1 MLSQLYIENIAV
13 IRQATIDFQ
22 QGFHVFTGE
31 TGAGKTILISA
42 INAVLGGRTFKEI
55 IRTGETRAT
64 VSALFTEISE
74 ELCKKIEVLGYPL
87 EDNQLLVQREIDLS
101 GKGQCR
107 LDGRPATAAMLREV
121 CSLLIDIHGQ
131 HDNQELLS
139 AEKHLGFLDSYGAYP
154 QEMAAYTAA
163 YERMCECAARLD
175 KLQMDESY
183 KLQRMDILQF
193 QIKEIGD
200 AKLTDGEEER
210 LVEQQKRIR
219 NAERITE
226 SLGAVYT
233 LLNGNGEEMRGA
245 LEALEEVST
254 ELDTASKY
262 LTEFGGYSEKLSDAY
277 YMLEEL
283 GSRARDTL
291 EDADFDPRQL
301 DAIESRLDTIYKLKK
316 KYGNSIAEILEYFER
331 ISEEYQSLELSD
343 ELTAH
348 LQRELDEANLV
359 LHTVAEA
366 LTACRLAA
374 AAEFSERVEQ
384 ELAYL
389 DMAGVRFSITR
400 REKPYGPTGADEMEF
415 MICTNTGEE
424 AKPLAKIASGGELAR
439 IMLAIKN
446 VLAEKDGIGTI
457 IFDEVDTGVSGRA
470 AQKIGKKLAE
480 VARHRQVICVTHLA
494 PVAACAAHHYR
505 IYKTVEDGRTFTR
518 VEELTRPQRVQELA
532 RMMVGENITDSALK
546 SAEEMLE
553 SQFYLAYVM
562 PPLTG
567 AARFLPK

>member
-163 YERMCECAARLD
+163 YEKMCECAARLD

-301 DAIESRLDTIYKLKK
+301 DDIESRLDTIYKLKK

-532 RMMVGENITDSALK
+532 RIMVGENITDSALK

-553 SQFYLAYVM
+553 S
-562 PPLTG
+562 
-567 AARFLPK
+567 

>member
-64 VSALFTEISE
+64 VSALFTEIPE

-415 MICTNTGEE
+415 MICTNAGEE

-532 RMMVGENITDSALK
+532 RIMVGENITDSALK

-553 SQFYLAYVM
+553 S
-562 PPLTG
+562 
-567 AARFLPK
+567 

>member
-22 QGFHVFTGE
+22 KGFHVFTGE

-55 IRTGETRAT
+55 IRTGESRAR
-64 VSALFTEISE
+64 VSALFTGIPASLAE
-74 ELCKKIEVLGYPL
+74 KIGELGYPL
-87 EDNQLLVQREIDLS
+87 EDGQLLVQREIDLT

-139 AEKHLGFLDSYGAYP
+139 AEKQLGFLDSFGAYR
-154 QEMAAYTAA
+154 QELEDYAKAYAQRMA
-163 YERMCECAARLD
+163 CADRLE

-193 QIKEIGD
+193 QLKEIGD
-200 AKLTDGEEER
+200 ARLTDGEEEQ
-210 LVEQQKRIR
+210 LTEQQKRIK

-226 SLGAVYT
+226 SLGTIYT
-233 LLNGNGEEMRGA
+233 LLNGDGEELRGV
-245 LEALEEVST
+245 LEALEEIST
-254 ELDTASKY
+254 ELDTAAKY
-262 LTEFGGYSEKLSDAY
+262 LPDFTQYGDKLNDAY

-283 GSRARDTL
+283 GSTARDTL

-301 DAIESRLDTIYKLKK
+301 DTIESRLDTIYRLKK
-316 KYGNSIAEILEYFER
+316 KYGGSIAEILAYYDK
-331 ISEEYQSLELSD
+331 ISEEYNTLELSD
-343 ELTAH
+343 EMVEQL
-348 LQRELDEANLV
+348 RGELER
-359 LHTVAEA
+359 AEQDLRQAAKA
-366 LTACRLAA
+366 LTARRLETAG
-374 AAEFSERVEQ
+374 EFVRRVEA

-389 DMAGVRFSITR
+389 DMGGVRFSISR
-400 REKPYGPTGADEMEF
+400 KEKAFGPNGADEMEF
-415 MICTNTGEE
+415 LICTNAGEE
-424 AKPLAKIASGGELAR
+424 ARPLAKIASGGELAR

-446 VLAEKDGIGTI
+446 VLAEKDDIGTI

-470 AQKIGKKLAE
+470 AQKIGQKLAE

-505 IYKTVEDGRTFTR
+505 IYKTVEEGRTFTR
-518 VEELTRPQRVQELA
+518 VEELGHEDRVRELA
-532 RMMVGENITDSALK
+532 RIMVGDHITESALQ
-546 SAEEMLE
+546 SAGEML
-553 SQFYLAYVM
+553 
-562 PPLTG
+562 
-567 AARFLPK
+567 AARA

>member
-22 QGFHVFTGE
+22 KGFHVFTGE

-55 IRTGETRAT
+55 IRTGERRAC
-64 VSALFTEISE
+64 VSALFTEIPASLAE
-74 ELCKKIEVLGYPL
+74 KIGELGYPL
-87 EDNQLLVQREIDLS
+87 EDGQLLVQREIDLT

-139 AEKHLGFLDSYGAYP
+139 AEKHLGFLDSFGAYRKELEDYAKAYA
-154 QEMAAYTAA
+154 QRMA
-163 YERMCECAARLD
+163 CADRLE

-193 QIKEIGD
+193 QLKEIGD
-200 AKLTDGEEER
+200 ARLTDGEEEQ
-210 LVEQQKRIR
+210 LTEQQKRIK

-226 SLGAVYT
+226 SLGTIYT
-233 LLNGNGEEMRGA
+233 LLNGDGEELRGV
-245 LEALEEVST
+245 LEALEEIST
-254 ELDTASKY
+254 ELDTAAKY
-262 LTEFGGYSEKLSDAY
+262 LPDFTQYGDKLNDAY

-283 GSRARDTL
+283 GSTARDTL

-301 DAIESRLDTIYKLKK
+301 DTIESRLDTIYRLKK
-316 KYGNSIAEILEYFER
+316 KYGGSIAEILAYYDK
-331 ISEEYQSLELSD
+331 ISEEYNTLELSD
-343 ELTAH
+343 EMVEQL
-348 LQRELDEANLV
+348 RGELER
-359 LHTVAEA
+359 AEQDLRQAAKA
-366 LTACRLAA
+366 LTARRLETAG
-374 AAEFSERVEQ
+374 EFVRRVEA

-389 DMAGVRFSITR
+389 DMSGVRFSISR
-400 REKPYGPTGADEMEF
+400 KEKAFGPNGADEMEF
-415 MICTNTGEE
+415 LICTNAGEE
-424 AKPLAKIASGGELAR
+424 ARPLAKIASGGELAR

-446 VLAEKDGIGTI
+446 VLAEKDDIGTI

-470 AQKIGKKLAE
+470 AQKIGQKLAE

-505 IYKTVEDGRTFTR
+505 IYKTVEEGRTFTR
-518 VEELTRPQRVQELA
+518 VEELGHEDRVRELA
-532 RMMVGENITDSALK
+532 RIMVGDHITESALQ
-546 SAEEMLE
+546 SAGEML
-553 SQFYLAYVM
+553 
-562 PPLTG
+562 
-567 AARFLPK
+567 AARA

>member
-22 QGFHVFTGE
+22 KGFHVFTGE

-55 IRTGETRAT
+55 IRTGESRAR
-64 VSALFTEISE
+64 VSALFTGIPASLAE
-74 ELCKKIEVLGYPL
+74 KIGELGYPL
-87 EDNQLLVQREIDLS
+87 EDGQLLVQREIDLT

-139 AEKHLGFLDSYGAYP
+139 AEKQLGFLDSFGAYRKELEDYAKAYA
-154 QEMAAYTAA
+154 QRMA
-163 YERMCECAARLD
+163 CADRLE

-193 QIKEIGD
+193 QLKEIGD
-200 AKLTDGEEER
+200 ARLTDGEEEQ
-210 LVEQQKRIR
+210 LTEQQKRIK

-226 SLGAVYT
+226 SLGTIYT
-233 LLNGNGEEMRGA
+233 LLNGDGEELRGV
-245 LEALEEVST
+245 LEALEEIST
-254 ELDTASKY
+254 ELDTAAKY
-262 LTEFGGYSEKLSDAY
+262 LPDFTQYGDKLNDAY

-283 GSRARDTL
+283 GSTARDTL

-301 DAIESRLDTIYKLKK
+301 DTIESRLDTIYRLKK
-316 KYGNSIAEILEYFER
+316 KYGGSIAEILAYYDK
-331 ISEEYQSLELSD
+331 ISEEYNTLELSD
-343 ELTAH
+343 EMVEQL
-348 LQRELDEANLV
+348 RGELER
-359 LHTVAEA
+359 AEQDLRQAAKA
-366 LTACRLAA
+366 LTARRLETAG
-374 AAEFSERVEQ
+374 EFVRRVEA

-389 DMAGVRFSITR
+389 DMSGVRFSISR
-400 REKPYGPTGADEMEF
+400 KEKAFGPNGADEMEF
-415 MICTNTGEE
+415 LICTNAGEE
-424 AKPLAKIASGGELAR
+424 ARPLAKIASGGELAR

-446 VLAEKDGIGTI
+446 VLAEKDDIGTI

-470 AQKIGKKLAE
+470 AQKIGQKLAE

-505 IYKTVEDGRTFTR
+505 IYKTVEEGRTFTR
-518 VEELTRPQRVQELA
+518 VEELDHEERVRELA
-532 RMMVGENITDSALK
+532 RIMVGDHITESALQ
-546 SAEEMLE
+546 SAEEML
-553 SQFYLAYVM
+553 
-562 PPLTG
+562 
-567 AARFLPK
+567 AARA

>member
-262 LTEFGGYSEKLSDAY
+262 LTEFWGYSEKLSDAY

-301 DAIESRLDTIYKLKK
+301 DDIESRLDTIYKLKK

-374 AAEFSERVEQ
+374 AAEFSERGEQ

-532 RMMVGENITDSALK
+532 RIMVGENITDSALK

-553 SQFYLAYVM
+553 S
-562 PPLTG
+562 
-567 AARFLPK
+567 

>member
-22 QGFHVFTGE
+22 KGFHVFTGE

-55 IRTGETRAT
+55 IRTGESRAR
-64 VSALFTEISE
+64 VSALFTGIPASLAE
-74 ELCKKIEVLGYPL
+74 KIGELGYPL
-87 EDNQLLVQREIDLS
+87 EDGQLLVQREIDLT

-139 AEKHLGFLDSYGAYP
+139 AEKHLGFLDSFGAYR
-154 QEMAAYTAA
+154 QELDDYAKAYAQRMA
-163 YERMCECAARLD
+163 CADRLE

-193 QIKEIGD
+193 QLKEIGD
-200 AKLTDGEEER
+200 ARLTDGEEEQ
-210 LVEQQKRIR
+210 LTEQQKRIK

-226 SLGAVYT
+226 SLGTIYT
-233 LLNGNGEEMRGA
+233 LLNGDGEELRGV
-245 LEALEEVST
+245 LEALEEIST
-254 ELDTASKY
+254 ELDTAAKY
-262 LTEFGGYSEKLSDAY
+262 LPDFTQYGDKLNDAY

-283 GSRARDTL
+283 GSTARDTL

-301 DAIESRLDTIYKLKK
+301 DTIESRLDTIYRLKK
-316 KYGNSIAEILEYFER
+316 KYGGSIAEILAYYDK
-331 ISEEYQSLELSD
+331 ISEEYNTLELSD
-343 ELTAH
+343 EMVEQL
-348 LQRELDEANLV
+348 RGELER
-359 LHTVAEA
+359 AEQDLRQAAKA
-366 LTACRLAA
+366 LTARRLETAG
-374 AAEFSERVEQ
+374 EFVRRVEA

-389 DMAGVRFSITR
+389 DMGGVRFSISR
-400 REKPYGPTGADEMEF
+400 KEKAFGPNGADEMEF
-415 MICTNTGEE
+415 LICTNAGEE
-424 AKPLAKIASGGELAR
+424 ARPLAKIASGGELAR

-446 VLAEKDGIGTI
+446 VLAEKDDIGTI

-470 AQKIGKKLAE
+470 AQKIGQKLAE

-505 IYKTVEDGRTFTR
+505 IYKTVEEGRTFTR
-518 VEELTRPQRVQELA
+518 VEELGHEDRVRELA
-532 RMMVGENITDSALK
+532 RIMVGDHITESALQ
-546 SAEEMLE
+546 SAGEML
-553 SQFYLAYVM
+553 
-562 PPLTG
+562 
-567 AARFLPK
+567 AARA

>member
-22 QGFHVFTGE
+22 KGFHVFTGE

-55 IRTGETRAT
+55 IRTGESRAR
-64 VSALFTEISE
+64 VSALFTGIPASLAE
-74 ELCKKIEVLGYPL
+74 KIGELGYPL
-87 EDNQLLVQREIDLS
+87 EDGQLLVQREIDLT

-139 AEKHLGFLDSYGAYP
+139 AEKHLGFLDSFGAYR
-154 QEMAAYTAA
+154 QELDDYAKAYAQRMA
-163 YERMCECAARLD
+163 CADRLE

-193 QIKEIGD
+193 QLKEIGD
-200 AKLTDGEEER
+200 ARLTDGEEEQ
-210 LVEQQKRIR
+210 LTEQQKRIK

-226 SLGAVYT
+226 SLGTIYT
-233 LLNGNGEEMRGA
+233 LLNGDGEELRGV
-245 LEALEEVST
+245 LEALEEIST
-254 ELDTASKY
+254 ELDTAAKY
-262 LTEFGGYSEKLSDAY
+262 LPDFTQYGDKLNDAY

-283 GSRARDTL
+283 GSTARDTL
-291 EDADFDPRQL
+291 EEADFDPRQL
-301 DAIESRLDTIYKLKK
+301 DTIESRLDTIYRLKK
-316 KYGNSIAEILEYFER
+316 KYGGSIAEILAYYDK
-331 ISEEYQSLELSD
+331 ISEEYNTLELSD
-343 ELTAH
+343 EMVEKL
-348 LQRELDEANLV
+348 RGELER
-359 LHTVAEA
+359 AEQDLRQAAKA
-366 LTACRLAA
+366 LTAGRMEAA
-374 AAEFSERVEQ
+374 GEFVKRVEA

-389 DMAGVRFSITR
+389 DMGGVRFSISR
-400 REKPYGPTGADEMEF
+400 KEKAFGPNGADEMEF
-415 MICTNTGEE
+415 LICTNAGEE
-424 AKPLAKIASGGELAR
+424 ARPLAKIASGGELAR

-446 VLAEKDGIGTI
+446 VLAEKDDIGTI

-470 AQKIGKKLAE
+470 AQKIGQKLAE

-505 IYKTVEDGRTFTR
+505 IYKTVEEGRTFTR
-518 VEELTRPQRVQELA
+518 VEELGHEDRVRELA
-532 RMMVGENITDSALK
+532 RIMVGDHITESALQ
-546 SAEEMLE
+546 SAGEML
-553 SQFYLAYVM
+553 
-562 PPLTG
+562 
-567 AARFLPK
+567 AARA

>member
-22 QGFHVFTGE
+22 KGFHVFTGE

-55 IRTGETRAT
+55 IRTGESRAR
-64 VSALFTEISE
+64 VSALFTGIPASLAE
-74 ELCKKIEVLGYPL
+74 KIGELGYPL
-87 EDNQLLVQREIDLS
+87 EDGQLLVQREIDLT

-139 AEKHLGFLDSYGAYP
+139 AEKHLGFLDSFGAYRKELEDYAKAYA
-154 QEMAAYTAA
+154 QRMA
-163 YERMCECAARLD
+163 CADRLE

-193 QIKEIGD
+193 QLKEIGD
-200 AKLTDGEEER
+200 VRLTDGEEEQ
-210 LVEQQKRIR
+210 LTEQQKRIK

-226 SLGAVYT
+226 SLGTIYT
-233 LLNGNGEEMRGA
+233 LLNGDGEELRGV
-245 LEALEEVST
+245 LEALEEIST
-254 ELDTASKY
+254 ELDTAAKY
-262 LTEFGGYSEKLSDAY
+262 LPDFTQYGDKLNDAY

-283 GSRARDTL
+283 GSTARDTL

-301 DAIESRLDTIYKLKK
+301 DTIESRLDTIYRLKK
-316 KYGNSIAEILEYFER
+316 KYGGSIAEILAYYDK
-331 ISEEYQSLELSD
+331 ISEEYNTLELSD
-343 ELTAH
+343 EMVEQL
-348 LQRELDEANLV
+348 RGELER
-359 LHTVAEA
+359 AEQDLRQAAKA
-366 LTACRLAA
+366 LTARRLETAG
-374 AAEFSERVEQ
+374 EFVRRVEA

-389 DMAGVRFSITR
+389 DMGGVRFSISR
-400 REKPYGPTGADEMEF
+400 KEKAFGPNGADEMEF
-415 MICTNTGEE
+415 LICTNAGEE
-424 AKPLAKIASGGELAR
+424 ARPLAKIASGGELAR

-446 VLAEKDGIGTI
+446 VLAEKDDIGTI

-470 AQKIGKKLAE
+470 AQKIGQKLAE

-505 IYKTVEDGRTFTR
+505 IYKTVEEGRTFTR
-518 VEELTRPQRVQELA
+518 VEELGHEDRVRELA
-532 RMMVGENITDSALK
+532 RIMVGDHITESALQ
-546 SAEEMLE
+546 SAGEML
-553 SQFYLAYVM
+553 
-562 PPLTG
+562 
-567 AARFLPK
+567 AARA

>member
-200 AKLTDGEEER
+200 AKLSDGEEEQ

-219 NAERITE
+219 NAECITE

-233 LLNGNGEEMRGA
+233 LLNGDGEEMRGA
-245 LEALEEVST
+245 LEALEEVSA
-254 ELDTASKY
+254 ELDTAAKY
-262 LTEFGGYSEKLSDAY
+262 LTEFEGYGEKLSDAY

-316 KYGNSIAEILEYFER
+316 KYGNSIAEILEYFDR

-343 ELTAH
+343 ELTAR
-348 LQRELDEANLV
+348 LQRELDEANLA
-359 LHTVAEA
+359 LHTAAEA
-366 LTACRLAA
+366 LTARRLAA

-505 IYKTVEDGRTFTR
+505 IYKTVEDGRTFTH

-532 RMMVGENITDSALK
+532 RIMVGENITDSALK

-553 SQFYLAYVM
+553 S
-562 PPLTG
+562 
-567 AARFLPK
+567 

>member
-22 QGFHVFTGE
+22 KGFHVFTGE

-55 IRTGETRAT
+55 IRTGESRAR
-64 VSALFTEISE
+64 VSALFTGIPASLAE
-74 ELCKKIEVLGYPL
+74 KIGELGYPL
-87 EDNQLLVQREIDLS
+87 EDGQLLVQREIDLT

-139 AEKHLGFLDSYGAYP
+139 AEKHLGFLDSFGAYR
-154 QEMAAYTAA
+154 QELEDYAKAYAQRMA
-163 YERMCECAARLD
+163 CADRLE

-193 QIKEIGD
+193 QLKEIGD
-200 AKLTDGEEER
+200 ARLTDGEEEQ
-210 LVEQQKRIR
+210 LTEQQKRIK

-226 SLGAVYT
+226 SLGTIYT
-233 LLNGNGEEMRGA
+233 LLNGDGEELRGV
-245 LEALEEVST
+245 LEALEEIST
-254 ELDTASKY
+254 ELDTAAKY
-262 LTEFGGYSEKLSDAY
+262 LPDFTQYGDKLNDAY

-283 GSRARDTL
+283 GSTARDTL

-301 DAIESRLDTIYKLKK
+301 DTIESRLDTIYRLKK
-316 KYGNSIAEILEYFER
+316 KYGGSIAEILAYYDK
-331 ISEEYQSLELSD
+331 ISEEYNTLELSD
-343 ELTAH
+343 EMVEQL
-348 LQRELDEANLV
+348 RGELER
-359 LHTVAEA
+359 AEQDLRQAAKA
-366 LTACRLAA
+366 LTARRLETAG
-374 AAEFSERVEQ
+374 EFVRRVEA

-389 DMAGVRFSITR
+389 DMSGVRFSISR
-400 REKPYGPTGADEMEF
+400 KEKAFGPNGADEMEF
-415 MICTNTGEE
+415 LICTNAGEE
-424 AKPLAKIASGGELAR
+424 ARPLAKIASGGELAR

-446 VLAEKDGIGTI
+446 VLAEKDDIGTI

-470 AQKIGKKLAE
+470 AQKIGQKLEE

-505 IYKTVEDGRTFTR
+505 IYKTVEEGRTFTR
-518 VEELTRPQRVQELA
+518 VEELGHEDRVRELA
-532 RMMVGENITDSALK
+532 RIMVGDHITESALQ
-546 SAEEMLE
+546 SAGEML
-553 SQFYLAYVM
+553 
-562 PPLTG
+562 
-567 AARFLPK
+567 AARA

>member
-233 LLNGNGEEMRGA
+233 LLNGNGEEMRGV

-254 ELDTASKY
+254 ELDTAAKY
-262 LTEFGGYSEKLSDAY
+262 LTDFGGYSEKLSDAY

-374 AAEFSERVEQ
+374 ATEFSERVEQ

-415 MICTNTGEE
+415 MISTNTGEE

-518 VEELTRPQRVQELA
+518 VEELNRLQRVQELA
-532 RMMVGENITDSALK
+532 RIMVGENITDSALK

-553 SQFYLAYVM
+553 S
-562 PPLTG
+562 
-567 AARFLPK
+567 

>member
-64 VSALFTEISE
+64 VSALFTEIPAEICS
-74 ELCKKIEVLGYPL
+74 KIEKLGYPL
-87 EDNQLLVQREIDLS
+87 EDGQLLVQREIDLL

-154 QEMAAYTAA
+154 QEMADYAAA
-163 YERMCECAARLD
+163 YEQMCDCAARLE

-193 QIKEIGD
+193 QLKEIGE
-200 AKLTDGEEER
+200 AKLTVGEEEQ

-226 SLGAVYT
+226 SLGAIYT
-233 LLNGNGEEMRGA
+233 LLNGDGEEMCGA
-245 LEALEEVST
+245 LETLEEVFS
-254 ELDTASKY
+254 ELDTAAKY
-262 LTEFGGYSEKLSDAY
+262 LPDFEGYGEKLSDAY
-277 YMLEEL
+277 YLLEEL

-301 DAIESRLDTIYKLKK
+301 NAIEDRLDTIYKLKK
-316 KYGNSIAEILEYFER
+316 KYGGSIADILEYYEK

-343 ELTAH
+343 ELTAR

-359 LHTVAEA
+359 LRDAAKA
-366 LTACRLAA
+366 LTARRLTAA
-374 AAEFSERVEQ
+374 AAFSQRVEA

-389 DMAGVRFSITR
+389 DMAGVKFSITR

-470 AQKIGKKLAE
+470 AQKIGRKLAE

-505 IYKTVEDGRTFTR
+505 IYKTVEAGRTFTR
-518 VEELTRPQRVQELA
+518 VEELNRSQRVQELA
-532 RMMVGENITDSALK
+532 RIMVGENITESALK
-546 SAEEMLE
+546 SAEEMLTE
-553 SQFYLAYVM
+553 A
-562 PPLTG
+562 
-567 AARFLPK
+567 

>member
-233 LLNGNGEEMRGA
+233 LLNGNGEEMRGV

-254 ELDTASKY
+254 ELDTAAKY

-301 DAIESRLDTIYKLKK
+301 DDIESRLDTIYKLKK

-389 DMAGVRFSITR
+389 DMAGVRFYITR

-532 RMMVGENITDSALK
+532 RIMVGENITDSALK

-553 SQFYLAYVM
+553 S
-562 PPLTG
+562 
-567 AARFLPK
+567 

>member
-74 ELCKKIEVLGYPL
+74 ELCKKIEGLGYPM

-101 GKGQCR
+101 GKAQCR

-233 LLNGNGEEMRGA
+233 LLNGNGEEMRGV

-254 ELDTASKY
+254 ELDTAAKY

-532 RMMVGENITDSALK
+532 RIMVGENITDSALK

-553 SQFYLAYVM
+553 S
-562 PPLTG
+562 
-567 AARFLPK
+567 

>member
-22 QGFHVFTGE
+22 KGFHVFTGE

-55 IRTGETRAT
+55 IRTGESRAR
-64 VSALFTEISE
+64 VSALFTGIPASLAE
-74 ELCKKIEVLGYPL
+74 KIGELGYPL
-87 EDNQLLVQREIDLS
+87 EDGQLLVQREIDLT

-121 CSLLIDIHGQ
+121 CSLLIDTHGQ

-139 AEKHLGFLDSYGAYP
+139 AEKHLGFLDSFGAYRKELEDYAKAYA
-154 QEMAAYTAA
+154 QRMA
-163 YERMCECAARLD
+163 CADRLE

-193 QIKEIGD
+193 QLKEIGD
-200 AKLTDGEEER
+200 ARLTDGEEEQ
-210 LVEQQKRIR
+210 LTEQQKRIK

-226 SLGAVYT
+226 SLGTIYT
-233 LLNGNGEEMRGA
+233 LLNGDGEELRGV
-245 LEALEEVST
+245 LEALEEIST
-254 ELDTASKY
+254 ELDTAAKY
-262 LTEFGGYSEKLSDAY
+262 LPDFTQYGDKLNDAY

-283 GSRARDTL
+283 GSTARDTL

-301 DAIESRLDTIYKLKK
+301 DTIESRLDTIYRLKK
-316 KYGNSIAEILEYFER
+316 KYGGSIAEILAYYDK
-331 ISEEYQSLELSD
+331 ISEEYNTLELSD
-343 ELTAH
+343 EMVEQL
-348 LQRELDEANLV
+348 RGELER
-359 LHTVAEA
+359 AEQDLRQAAKA
-366 LTACRLAA
+366 LTARRLETAG
-374 AAEFSERVEQ
+374 EFVRRVEA

-389 DMAGVRFSITR
+389 DMGGVRFSISR
-400 REKPYGPTGADEMEF
+400 KEKAFGPNGADEMEF
-415 MICTNTGEE
+415 LICTNAGEE
-424 AKPLAKIASGGELAR
+424 ARPLAKIASGGELAR

-446 VLAEKDGIGTI
+446 VLAEKDDIGTI

-470 AQKIGKKLAE
+470 AQKIGQKLAE

-505 IYKTVEDGRTFTR
+505 IYKTVEEGRTFTR
-518 VEELTRPQRVQELA
+518 VEELGHEDRVRELA
-532 RMMVGENITDSALK
+532 RIMVGDHITESALQ
-546 SAEEMLE
+546 SAGEML
-553 SQFYLAYVM
+553 
-562 PPLTG
+562 
-567 AARFLPK
+567 AARA

>member
-55 IRTGETRAT
+55 IRSGETRAT
-64 VSALFTEISE
+64 VSALFTEIPE

-233 LLNGNGEEMRGA
+233 LLNGNGEEMRGV

-254 ELDTASKY
+254 ELDTAAKY
-262 LTEFGGYSEKLSDAY
+262 LTEFEGYSEKLSDAY

-532 RMMVGENITDSALK
+532 RIMVGENITESALK

-553 SQFYLAYVM
+553 S
-562 PPLTG
+562 
-567 AARFLPK
+567 

>member
-22 QGFHVFTGE
+22 KGFHVFTGE

-55 IRTGETRAT
+55 IRTGESRAR
-64 VSALFTEISE
+64 VSALFTGIPASLAE
-74 ELCKKIEVLGYPL
+74 KIGELGYPL
-87 EDNQLLVQREIDLS
+87 EDGQLLVQREIDLT

-139 AEKHLGFLDSYGAYP
+139 AEKHLGFLDSFGAYRKELEDYAKAYA
-154 QEMAAYTAA
+154 QRMA
-163 YERMCECAARLD
+163 CADRLE

-193 QIKEIGD
+193 QLKEIGD
-200 AKLTDGEEER
+200 ARLTDGEEEQ
-210 LVEQQKRIR
+210 LTEQQKRIK

-226 SLGAVYT
+226 SLGTIYT
-233 LLNGNGEEMRGA
+233 LLNGDGEELRGV
-245 LEALEEVST
+245 LEALEEIST
-254 ELDTASKY
+254 ELDTAAKY
-262 LTEFGGYSEKLSDAY
+262 LPDFTQYGDKLNDAY

-283 GSRARDTL
+283 GSTARDTL

-301 DAIESRLDTIYKLKK
+301 DTIESRLDTIYRLKK
-316 KYGNSIAEILEYFER
+316 KYGGSIAEILAYYDK
-331 ISEEYQSLELSD
+331 ISEEYNTLELSD
-343 ELTAH
+343 EMVEKL
-348 LQRELDEANLV
+348 RGELER
-359 LHTVAEA
+359 AEQDLRQAAKA
-366 LTACRLAA
+366 LTARRLETAG
-374 AAEFSERVEQ
+374 EFVRRVEA

-389 DMAGVRFSITR
+389 DMGGVRFSISR
-400 REKPYGPTGADEMEF
+400 KEKAFGPNGADEMEF
-415 MICTNTGEE
+415 LICTNAGEE
-424 AKPLAKIASGGELAR
+424 ARPLAKIASGGELAR

-446 VLAEKDGIGTI
+446 VLAEKDDIGTI

-470 AQKIGKKLAE
+470 AQKIGQKLAE

-505 IYKTVEDGRTFTR
+505 IYKTVEEGRTFTR
-518 VEELTRPQRVQELA
+518 VEELGHEDRVRELA
-532 RMMVGENITDSALK
+532 RIMVGDHITESALQ
-546 SAEEMLE
+546 SAGEML
-553 SQFYLAYVM
+553 
-562 PPLTG
+562 
-567 AARFLPK
+567 AARA

>member
-22 QGFHVFTGE
+22 NGFHVFTGE

-55 IRTGETRAT
+55 IRTGESRAR
-64 VSALFTEISE
+64 VSALFTGIPASLAE
-74 ELCKKIEVLGYPL
+74 KIGELGYPL
-87 EDNQLLVQREIDLS
+87 EDGQLLVQREIDLT

-139 AEKHLGFLDSYGAYP
+139 AEKHLGFLDSFGAYRKELEDYAKAYA
-154 QEMAAYTAA
+154 QRMA
-163 YERMCECAARLD
+163 CADRLE

-193 QIKEIGD
+193 QLKEIGD
-200 AKLTDGEEER
+200 ARLTDGEEEQ
-210 LVEQQKRIR
+210 LTEQQKRIK

-226 SLGAVYT
+226 SLGTIYT
-233 LLNGNGEEMRGA
+233 LLNGDGEELRGV
-245 LEALEEVST
+245 LEALEEIST
-254 ELDTASKY
+254 ELDTAAKY
-262 LTEFGGYSEKLSDAY
+262 LPDFTQYGDKLNDAY

-283 GSRARDTL
+283 GSTARDTL

-301 DAIESRLDTIYKLKK
+301 DTIESRLDTIYRLKK
-316 KYGNSIAEILEYFER
+316 KYGGSIAEILAYYDK
-331 ISEEYQSLELSD
+331 ISEEYNTLELSD
-343 ELTAH
+343 EMVEQL
-348 LQRELDEANLV
+348 RGELER
-359 LHTVAEA
+359 AEQDLRQAAKA
-366 LTACRLAA
+366 LTARRLETAG
-374 AAEFSERVEQ
+374 EFVRRVEA

-389 DMAGVRFSITR
+389 DMGGVRFSISR
-400 REKPYGPTGADEMEF
+400 KEKAFGPNGADEMEF
-415 MICTNTGEE
+415 LICTNAGEE
-424 AKPLAKIASGGELAR
+424 ARPLAKIASGGELAR

-446 VLAEKDGIGTI
+446 VLAEKDDIGTI

-470 AQKIGKKLAE
+470 AQKIGQKLAE

-505 IYKTVEDGRTFTR
+505 IYKTVEEGRTFTR
-518 VEELTRPQRVQELA
+518 VEELDHEERVRELA
-532 RMMVGENITDSALK
+532 RIMVGDHITESALQ
-546 SAEEMLE
+546 SAGEML
-553 SQFYLAYVM
+553 
-562 PPLTG
+562 
-567 AARFLPK
+567 AARA

>member
-64 VSALFTEISE
+64 VSALFTEIPAEICS
-74 ELCKKIEVLGYPL
+74 KIEKLGYPL
-87 EDNQLLVQREIDLS
+87 EDGQLLVQREIDLL

-154 QEMAAYTAA
+154 QEMADYAAA
-163 YERMCECAARLD
+163 YEQMCDCAARLE

-193 QIKEIGD
+193 QLKEIGE
-200 AKLTDGEEER
+200 AKLTVGEEEQ

-226 SLGAVYT
+226 SLGAIYT
-233 LLNGNGEEMRGA
+233 LLNGDGEEMRGA
-245 LEALEEVST
+245 LEALEEVSS
-254 ELDTASKY
+254 ELDTAAKY
-262 LTEFGGYSEKLSDAY
+262 LPDFEGYGEKLSDAY
-277 YMLEEL
+277 YLLEEL

-301 DAIESRLDTIYKLKK
+301 NAIEDRLDTIYKLKK
-316 KYGNSIAEILEYFER
+316 KYGGSIADILEYYEK

-343 ELTAH
+343 ELTAR

-359 LHTVAEA
+359 LRDAAKA
-366 LTACRLAA
+366 LTARRLTAA
-374 AAEFSERVEQ
+374 AAFSQRVEA

-389 DMAGVRFSITR
+389 DMAGVKFSITR

-470 AQKIGKKLAE
+470 AQKIGRKLAE

-505 IYKTVEDGRTFTR
+505 IYKTVEAGRTFTR
-518 VEELTRPQRVQELA
+518 VEELNRSQRVQELA
-532 RMMVGENITDSALK
+532 RIMVGENITESALK
-546 SAEEMLE
+546 SAEEMLTE
-553 SQFYLAYVM
+553 A
-562 PPLTG
+562 
-567 AARFLPK
+567 

>member
-233 LLNGNGEEMRGA
+233 LLNGNGEEMRGV

-254 ELDTASKY
+254 ELDTAAKY

-348 LQRELDEANLV
+348 LQRELDEANLA
-359 LHTVAEA
+359 LHAVAEA

-532 RMMVGENITDSALK
+532 RIMVGENITDSALK

-553 SQFYLAYVM
+553 S
-562 PPLTG
+562 
-567 AARFLPK
+567 

>member
-74 ELCKKIEVLGYPL
+74 DLCKKIEVLGYPL

-200 AKLTDGEEER
+200 AKLSDGEEEQ

-233 LLNGNGEEMRGA
+233 LLNGDGEEMRGA
-245 LEALEEVST
+245 LEALEEVSA
-254 ELDTASKY
+254 ELDTAAKY
-262 LTEFGGYSEKLSDAY
+262 LTEFEGYGEKLSDAY

-518 VEELTRPQRVQELA
+518 VEELTHPQRVQELA
-532 RMMVGENITDSALK
+532 RIMVGENITDSALK

-553 SQFYLAYVM
+553 S
-562 PPLTG
+562 
-567 AARFLPK
+567 

>member
-163 YERMCECAARLD
+163 YEKMCECAARLD

-233 LLNGNGEEMRGA
+233 LLNDNGEEMRGA

-254 ELDTASKY
+254 ELDTAAKY

-301 DAIESRLDTIYKLKK
+301 DDIESRLDTIYKLKK

-331 ISEEYQSLELSD
+331 ISD

-532 RMMVGENITDSALK
+532 RIMVGENITDSALK

-553 SQFYLAYVM
+553 S
-562 PPLTG
+562 
-567 AARFLPK
+567 

>member
-55 IRTGETRAT
+55 IRSGETRAT
-64 VSALFTEISE
+64 VSALFTEIPE

-233 LLNGNGEEMRGA
+233 LLNGNGEEMRGV

-254 ELDTASKY
+254 ELDTAAKY
-262 LTEFGGYSEKLSDAY
+262 LTEFEGYSEKLSDAY

-532 RMMVGENITDSALK
+532 RIMVGENITDSALK

-553 SQFYLAYVM
+553 S
-562 PPLTG
+562 
-567 AARFLPK
+567 

>member
-64 VSALFTEISE
+64 VSALFTEIPE

-154 QEMAAYTAA
+154 QEIAAYTAA
-163 YERMCECAARLD
+163 YEKMCECAARLD

-200 AKLTDGEEER
+200 AKLSDGEEEQ

-233 LLNGNGEEMRGA
+233 LLNGDGEEMRGA

-254 ELDTASKY
+254 ELDTAAKY
-262 LTEFGGYSEKLSDAY
+262 LTEFEGYSEKLSDAY

-316 KYGNSIAEILEYFER
+316 KYGNSIAEILEYFDR
-331 ISEEYQSLELSD
+331 INEEYQSLELSD
-343 ELTAH
+343 ELTAR
-348 LQRELDEANLV
+348 LQRELDEANLA
-359 LHTVAEA
+359 LRAAAEA
-366 LTACRLAA
+366 LTTRRIVA
-374 AAEFSERVEQ
+374 AAEFSERVEA
-384 ELAYL
+384 ELKYL
-389 DMAGVRFSITR
+389 DMAGVKFSITR

-415 MICTNTGEE
+415 MICTNAGEE

-518 VEELTRPQRVQELA
+518 VEELTHPQRVRELA
-532 RMMVGENITDSALK
+532 RIMVGENITDSALK

-553 SQFYLAYVM
+553 S
-562 PPLTG
+562 
-567 AARFLPK
+567 

>member
-163 YERMCECAARLD
+163 YEKMCECAARLD

-233 LLNGNGEEMRGA
+233 LLNGNGEEMRGV

-254 ELDTASKY
+254 ELDTAAKY

-359 LHTVAEA
+359 LHTEAEA

-532 RMMVGENITDSALK
+532 RIMVGENITDSALK
-546 SAEEMLE
+546 SAEEMLD
-553 SQFYLAYVM
+553 S
-562 PPLTG
+562 
-567 AARFLPK
+567 

>member
-22 QGFHVFTGE
+22 KGFHVFTGE

-55 IRTGETRAT
+55 IRTGESRAR
-64 VSALFTEISE
+64 VSALFTEIPASLAE
-74 ELCKKIEVLGYPL
+74 KIGELGYPL
-87 EDNQLLVQREIDLS
+87 EDGQLLVQREIDLT

-139 AEKHLGFLDSYGAYP
+139 AEKHLGFLDSFGAYR
-154 QEMAAYTAA
+154 QELDDYAKAYAQRMA
-163 YERMCECAARLD
+163 CADRLE

-193 QIKEIGD
+193 QLKEIGD
-200 AKLTDGEEER
+200 ARLTDGEEEQ
-210 LVEQQKRIR
+210 LTEQQKRIK

-226 SLGAVYT
+226 SLGTIYT
-233 LLNGNGEEMRGA
+233 LLNGDGEELRGV
-245 LEALEEVST
+245 LEALEEIST
-254 ELDTASKY
+254 ELDTAAKY
-262 LTEFGGYSEKLSDAY
+262 LPDFTQYGDKLNDAY

-283 GSRARDTL
+283 GSTARDTL

-301 DAIESRLDTIYKLKK
+301 DTIESRLDTIYRLKK
-316 KYGNSIAEILEYFER
+316 KYGGSIAEILAYYDK
-331 ISEEYQSLELSD
+331 ISEEYNTLELSD
-343 ELTAH
+343 EMVEQL
-348 LQRELDEANLV
+348 RGELER
-359 LHTVAEA
+359 AEQDLRQAAKA
-366 LTACRLAA
+366 LTARRLETAG
-374 AAEFSERVEQ
+374 EFVRRVEA

-389 DMAGVRFSITR
+389 DMGGVRFSISR
-400 REKPYGPTGADEMEF
+400 KEKAFGPNGADEMEF
-415 MICTNTGEE
+415 LICTNAGEE
-424 AKPLAKIASGGELAR
+424 ARPLAKIASGGELAR

-446 VLAEKDGIGTI
+446 VLAEKDDIGTI

-470 AQKIGKKLAE
+470 AQKIGQKLAE

-505 IYKTVEDGRTFTR
+505 IYKTVEEGRTFTR
-518 VEELTRPQRVQELA
+518 VEELGHEDRVRELA
-532 RMMVGENITDSALK
+532 RIMVGDHITESALQ
-546 SAEEMLE
+546 SAGEML
-553 SQFYLAYVM
+553 
-562 PPLTG
+562 
-567 AARFLPK
+567 AARA

>member
-64 VSALFTEISE
+64 VSALFTEIPE

-154 QEMAAYTAA
+154 QEIAAYTAA
-163 YERMCECAARLD
+163 YEKMCECAARLD

-200 AKLTDGEEER
+200 AKLSDGEEEQ

-233 LLNGNGEEMRGA
+233 LLNGDGEEMRGA

-254 ELDTASKY
+254 ELDTAAKY
-262 LTEFGGYSEKLSDAY
+262 LTEFEGYSEKLSDAY

-316 KYGNSIAEILEYFER
+316 KYGNSIAEILEYFDR
-331 ISEEYQSLELSD
+331 INEEYQSLELSD
-343 ELTAH
+343 ELTAR
-348 LQRELDEANLV
+348 LQRELDEANLA
-359 LHTVAEA
+359 LRAAAEA
-366 LTACRLAA
+366 LTTRRIVA
-374 AAEFSERVEQ
+374 AAEFSERVEA
-384 ELAYL
+384 ELKYL
-389 DMAGVRFSITR
+389 DMAGVKFSITR

-415 MICTNTGEE
+415 MICTNAGEE

-532 RMMVGENITDSALK
+532 RIMVGENITDSALK

-553 SQFYLAYVM
+553 S
-562 PPLTG
+562 
-567 AARFLPK
+567 

>member
-233 LLNGNGEEMRGA
+233 LLNGNGEEMRGI

-254 ELDTASKY
+254 ELDTAAKY

-301 DAIESRLDTIYKLKK
+301 DDIESRLDTIYKLKK

-532 RMMVGENITDSALK
+532 RIMVGENITDSALK

-553 SQFYLAYVM
+553 S
-562 PPLTG
+562 
-567 AARFLPK
+567 

>member
-139 AEKHLGFLDSYGAYP
+139 AEKHLGFLDSYGAYR

-200 AKLTDGEEER
+200 AKLSDGEEER

-233 LLNGNGEEMRGA
+233 LLNGNGEEMRGV

-301 DAIESRLDTIYKLKK
+301 DDIESRLDTIYKLKK

-532 RMMVGENITDSALK
+532 RIMVGENITESALK

-553 SQFYLAYVM
+553 S
-562 PPLTG
+562 
-567 AARFLPK
+567 

>member
-64 VSALFTEISE
+64 VSALFTEIPAEICS
-74 ELCKKIEVLGYPL
+74 KIEKLGYPL

-154 QEMAAYTAA
+154 QEMADYAAA
-163 YERMCECAARLD
+163 YEQMCDCAARLE

-193 QIKEIGD
+193 QLKEIGE
-200 AKLTDGEEER
+200 AKLTVGEEEQ

-226 SLGAVYT
+226 SLGAIYT
-233 LLNGNGEEMRGA
+233 LLNGDGEEMCGA
-245 LEALEEVST
+245 LETLEEVSS
-254 ELDTASKY
+254 ELDTAAKY
-262 LTEFGGYSEKLSDAY
+262 LPDFEGYGEKLSDAY
-277 YMLEEL
+277 YLLEEL

-301 DAIESRLDTIYKLKK
+301 NAIEDRLDTIYKLKK
-316 KYGNSIAEILEYFER
+316 KYGGSIADILEYYEK

-343 ELTAH
+343 ELTVR

-359 LHTVAEA
+359 LRDAAKA
-366 LTACRLAA
+366 LTARRLTAA
-374 AAEFSERVEQ
+374 AAFSQRVEA

-389 DMAGVRFSITR
+389 DMAGVKFSITR

-470 AQKIGKKLAE
+470 AQKIGRKLAE

-505 IYKTVEDGRTFTR
+505 IYKTVEAGRTFTR
-518 VEELTRPQRVQELA
+518 VEELNRSQRVQELA
-532 RMMVGENITDSALK
+532 RIMVGENITESALK
-546 SAEEMLE
+546 SAEEMLTE
-553 SQFYLAYVM
+553 A
-562 PPLTG
+562 
-567 AARFLPK
+567 

>member
-139 AEKHLGFLDSYGAYP
+139 AEKHLGFLDSYGAYR

-163 YERMCECAARLD
+163 YEKMCECAARLD

-233 LLNGNGEEMRGA
+233 LLNGNGEEMHGI

-254 ELDTASKY
+254 ELDTAAKY

-301 DAIESRLDTIYKLKK
+301 DDIESRLDTIYKLKK

-532 RMMVGENITDSALK
+532 RIMVGENITDSALK

-553 SQFYLAYVM
+553 S
-562 PPLTG
+562 
-567 AARFLPK
+567 

>member
-22 QGFHVFTGE
+22 KGFHVFTGE

-55 IRTGETRAT
+55 IRTGESRAR
-64 VSALFTEISE
+64 VSALFTGIPASLAE
-74 ELCKKIEVLGYPL
+74 KIGELGYPL
-87 EDNQLLVQREIDLS
+87 EDGQLLVQREIDLT

-139 AEKHLGFLDSYGAYP
+139 AEKHLGFLDSFGAYRKELEDYAKAYA
-154 QEMAAYTAA
+154 QRMA
-163 YERMCECAARLD
+163 CADRLE

-193 QIKEIGD
+193 QLKEIGD
-200 AKLTDGEEER
+200 ARLTDGEEEQ
-210 LVEQQKRIR
+210 LTEQQKRIK

-226 SLGAVYT
+226 SLGTIYT
-233 LLNGNGEEMRGA
+233 LLNGDGEELRGV
-245 LEALEEVST
+245 LEALEEIST
-254 ELDTASKY
+254 ELDTAAKY
-262 LTEFGGYSEKLSDAY
+262 LLDFTQYGDKLNDAY

-283 GSRARDTL
+283 GSTARDTL

-301 DAIESRLDTIYKLKK
+301 DTIESRLDTIYRLKK
-316 KYGNSIAEILEYFER
+316 KYGGSIAEILAYYDK
-331 ISEEYQSLELSD
+331 ISEEYNTLELSD
-343 ELTAH
+343 EMVEQL
-348 LQRELDEANLV
+348 RGELER
-359 LHTVAEA
+359 AEQDLRQAAKA
-366 LTACRLAA
+366 LTARRLETAG
-374 AAEFSERVEQ
+374 EFVRRVEA

-389 DMAGVRFSITR
+389 DMGGVRFSISR
-400 REKPYGPTGADEMEF
+400 KEKAFGPNGADEMEF
-415 MICTNTGEE
+415 LICTNAGEE
-424 AKPLAKIASGGELAR
+424 ARPLAKIASGGELAR

-446 VLAEKDGIGTI
+446 VLAEKDDIGTI

-470 AQKIGKKLAE
+470 AQKIGQKLAE

-505 IYKTVEDGRTFTR
+505 IYKTVEEGRTFTR
-518 VEELTRPQRVQELA
+518 VEELGHEDRVRELA
-532 RMMVGENITDSALK
+532 RIMVGDHITESALQ
-546 SAEEMLE
+546 SAGEML
-553 SQFYLAYVM
+553 
-562 PPLTG
+562 
-567 AARFLPK
+567 AARA

>member
-64 VSALFTEISE
+64 VSALFTEIPAEICS
-74 ELCKKIEVLGYPL
+74 KIEKLGYPL

-154 QEMAAYTAA
+154 QEMADYAAA
-163 YERMCECAARLD
+163 YEQMCDCAARLE

-193 QIKEIGD
+193 QLKEIGE
-200 AKLTDGEEER
+200 AKLTVGEEEQ

-226 SLGAVYT
+226 SLGAIYT
-233 LLNGNGEEMRGA
+233 LLNGDGEEMRGA
-245 LEALEEVST
+245 LEALEEVSS
-254 ELDTASKY
+254 ELDTAAKY
-262 LTEFGGYSEKLSDAY
+262 LPDFEGYGEKLSDAY
-277 YMLEEL
+277 YLLEEL

-301 DAIESRLDTIYKLKK
+301 NAIEDRLDTIYKLKK
-316 KYGNSIAEILEYFER
+316 KYGGSIADILEYYEK

-343 ELTAH
+343 ELTAR

-359 LHTVAEA
+359 LRDAAKA
-366 LTACRLAA
+366 LTARRLTAA
-374 AAEFSERVEQ
+374 AAFSQRVEA

-389 DMAGVRFSITR
+389 DMAGVKFSITR

-470 AQKIGKKLAE
+470 AQKIGRKLAE

-505 IYKTVEDGRTFTR
+505 IYKTVEAGRTFTR
-518 VEELTRPQRVQELA
+518 VEELNRSQRVQELA
-532 RMMVGENITDSALK
+532 RIMVGENITESALK
-546 SAEEMLE
+546 SAEEMLTE
-553 SQFYLAYVM
+553 A
-562 PPLTG
+562 
-567 AARFLPK
+567 

>member
-175 KLQMDESY
+175 KLQMDECY

-233 LLNGNGEEMRGA
+233 LLNGNGEEMRGV

-254 ELDTASKY
+254 ELDTAAKY

-301 DAIESRLDTIYKLKK
+301 DDIESRLDTIYKLKK

-532 RMMVGENITDSALK
+532 RIMVGENITDSALK

-553 SQFYLAYVM
+553 S
-562 PPLTG
+562 
-567 AARFLPK
+567 

>member
-64 VSALFTEISE
+64 VSALFTEIPE

-163 YERMCECAARLD
+163 YEKMCECAARLH

-200 AKLTDGEEER
+200 AKLSDGEEEQ

-233 LLNGNGEEMRGA
+233 LLNGDGEEMRGA

-254 ELDTASKY
+254 ELDTAAKY
-262 LTEFGGYSEKLSDAY
+262 LTEFEGYSEKLSDAY

-316 KYGNSIAEILEYFER
+316 KYGNSIAEILEYFDR
-331 ISEEYQSLELSD
+331 INEEYQSLELSD
-343 ELTAH
+343 ELTAR
-348 LQRELDEANLV
+348 LQRELDEANLA
-359 LHTVAEA
+359 LRAAAEA
-366 LTACRLAA
+366 LTTRRIVA
-374 AAEFSERVEQ
+374 AAEFSERVEA
-384 ELAYL
+384 ELKYL
-389 DMAGVRFSITR
+389 DMAGVKFSITR
-400 REKPYGPTGADEMEF
+400 REKSYGPTGADEMEF

-532 RMMVGENITDSALK
+532 RIMVGENITDSALK

-553 SQFYLAYVM
+553 S
-562 PPLTG
+562 
-567 AARFLPK
+567 

>member
-55 IRTGETRAT
+55 IRSGETRAT
-64 VSALFTEISE
+64 VSALFTEIPE

-139 AEKHLGFLDSYGAYP
+139 AEKHLGFLDSYGAYR

-163 YERMCECAARLD
+163 YEKMCECATRLD

-233 LLNGNGEEMRGA
+233 LLNGNGEEMRGV
-245 LEALEEVST
+245 LDALEEVST
-254 ELDTASKY
+254 ELDTAAKY

-532 RMMVGENITDSALK
+532 RIMVGENITDSALK

-553 SQFYLAYVM
+553 S
-562 PPLTG
+562 
-567 AARFLPK
+567 